1 MTYLLFSMQEP
12 EWPFEHKLECI
23 TVQTLQWLP
32 TTLRIKTKVIK
43 ACKTSLTPCYLYDLL
58 SYSSSSVP
66 GGSTTPTSL
75 QFRHATAP
83 VLGPL
88 LLLFLLPGK
97 LFPRG
102 LMADSL
108 PSFKSFHLRE
118 VCPNRYNPL
127 SWAILPSWVFLP
139 DHLIAFCSVNLPVL
153 FTWLFSPCWK
163 ISSNRGRD
171 LSLFSS

>member
-1 MTYLLFSMQEP
+1 MSYLLFSTQEP
-12 EWPFEHKLECI
+12 EWPFEHKLEYI
-23 TVQTLQWLP
+23 MVQTLQWLP

-43 ACKTSLTPCYLYDLL
+43 ACKTNLNPCYLYDL
-58 SYSSSSVP
+58 SYSSSEP

-75 QFRHATAP
+75 QFRRLTAP

-108 PSFKSFHLRE
+108 TSFKFLLKWHHLCD
-118 VCPNRYNPL
+118 VCPNHYNPL

-139 DHLIAFCSVNLPVL
+139 DHLITFCSVNLL
-153 FTWLFSPCWK
+153 FCLLNC
-163 ISSNRGRD
+163 
-171 LSLFSS
+171 SLHAGK

>member
-1 MTYLLFSMQEP
+1 MVFPISIYGNSSFPLGKARTLDSYTLHQPILQNVSQSDHFTVIPLCTHLNYYVHPNWSSSALMSYLLFSTQEP
-12 EWPFEHKLECI
+12 ERPFEHKLEYI

-58 SYSSSSVP
+58 SYSSSEP

-75 QFRHATAP
+75 QFRRLTAP

-108 PSFKSFHLRE
+108 TSFK
-118 VCPNRYNPL
+118 
-127 SWAILPSWVFLP
+127 FL
-139 DHLIAFCSVNLPVL
+139 L
-153 FTWLFSPCWK
+153 K
-163 ISSNRGRD
+163 
-171 LSLFSS
+171 